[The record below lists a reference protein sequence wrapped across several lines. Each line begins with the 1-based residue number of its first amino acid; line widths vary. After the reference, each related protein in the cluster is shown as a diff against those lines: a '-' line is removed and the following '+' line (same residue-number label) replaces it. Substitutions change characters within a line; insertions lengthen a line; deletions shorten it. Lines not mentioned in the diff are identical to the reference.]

1 MKKSYSEYLSGV
13 FAWMAMALAVSG
25 AMAFVISRFFAPAFM
40 RPLVMI
46 IFCVFELA
54 LVFLLARN
62 KNDISVGQ
70 ARMLYMAYSV
80 VSGITLSSIFVHYQL
95 GSVFSAFLAAS
106 LMFAMCWL
114 AQRTIKADLSKYGS
128 LVLISLVA
136 LLVAE
141 IITIFIPSISR
152 FITFVGIVI
161 FIPITIYDMKMLQ
174 RRYLSIVTAEDL
186 EKETIMAALDLYLD
200 LVNIMLRILEL
211 TGKKKD

>member
-13 FAWMAMALAVSG
+13 FAWMAIALAVSG

-46 IFCVFELA
+46 IFCVLELA

-95 GSVFSAFLAAS
+95 GSVFSAFLSAS

-136 LLVAE
+136 LLFAE
-141 IITIFIPSISR
+141 IITIFTPSISR

-161 FIPITIYDMKMLQ
+161 FIPGNHLGCAGP
-174 RRYLSIVTAEDL
+174 LSGSCQHHAQNIGTDWK
-186 EKETIMAALDLYLD
+186 EKGLILSCCQLILTFCR
-200 LVNIMLRILEL
+200 VN
-211 TGKKKD
+211 